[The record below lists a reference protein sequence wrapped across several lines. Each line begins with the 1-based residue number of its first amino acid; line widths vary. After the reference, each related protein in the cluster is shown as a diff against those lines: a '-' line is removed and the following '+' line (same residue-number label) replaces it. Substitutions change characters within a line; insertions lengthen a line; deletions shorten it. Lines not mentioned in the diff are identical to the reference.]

1 MTHLQ
6 KRCGRKTE
14 LNPMTKCY
22 GFCLIRIPANSLARI
37 FFFFFLY
44 RLGLHDSKISSTFN
58 SKLCFSDLANFAYE
72 MLNLNLTALDK

>member
-22 GFCLIRIPANSLARI
+22 GFCLIKFQPTHCEI
-37 FFFFFLY
+37 FFFFCIGT
-44 RLGLHDSKISSTFN
+44 GLHDSKISSTFN